1 MNYIRKLSEN
11 RPGYEEDGDY
21 WDGSIYIRR
30 YSDQRGIPTE
40 QETADGAVAG
50 DVAAE
55 VIYRISVLRNGPYIL
70 VIRYKD
76 QGPGLSK
83 EIVDSRAADKMKR
96 LPGIL

>member
-1 MNYIRKLSEN
+1 MRKTVIIGTVLSISGATVIREVFLRN
-11 RPGYEEDGDY
+11 RK
-21 WDGSIYIRR
+21 
-30 YSDQRGIPTE
+30 QQTE
-40 QETADGAVAG
+40 LRQ
-50 DVAAE
+50 AE